1 MRRSLFS
8 FLPVLLAAPVFAIC
22 VRAAS
27 IPTAAGTT
35 SLHGEYLEARTA
47 DVYTGPCFASSEV
60 SQTGDLAVM
69 GWKIEQGTYH
79 GVALDGLAVMGVLR
93 ASNTLGDVTSSAYPI
108 KSVLIVDARANEAQR
123 AALTAF
129 AKQMGG
135 DLFSE
140 VVRVDAQP
148 IDFTMAKASVH
159 SRELCMKAG
168 KEAEI
173 ATRPLENGDQICHNE
188 EVWYP
193 PLTKVDHA
201 MAAYTVADGFQ
212 GNELGTVWSYPNK
225 RASFVAT
232 FHLDE

>member
-1 MRRSLFS
+1 M
-8 FLPVLLAAPVFAIC
+8 PILLAAPVIAAG

-27 IPTAAGTT
+27 IPASNGAT

-47 DVYTGPCFASSEV
+47 DVYTGPCFANSEV

-93 ASNTLGDVTSSAYPI
+93 ASNTLGDVTASAYPV
-108 KSVLIVDARANEAQR
+108 KSVLIVDSRATEAQQR
-123 AALTAF
+123 ALTAF
-129 AKQMGG
+129 AKEMGG

-140 VVRVDAQP
+140 VVRVDVQP
-148 IDFTMAKASVH
+148 IDFTMANASVH

-168 KEAEI
+168 KEAEV
-173 ATRPLENGDQICHNE
+173 ATRPLNNGDQICHNE

-193 PLTKVDHA
+193 PLAGHVDHA

-212 GNELGTVWSYPNK
+212 GSELGTVWSFPN
-225 RASFVAT
+225 RRSSFVGT
-232 FHLDE
+232 FRLGE